1 MGCRG
6 KTSLLGGFR
15 GHRGHGAL
23 LWLFLPVVFLTWGA
37 SVASALTKSEENTIR
52 VFQQVAP
59 GVVNITTTAIAHDF
73 FFNPYPAEG
82 SGSGFI
88 ATGEGHIVTSLHVV
102 RDQSHLEV
110 TLADGSKWPARLAGS
125 APESDLAVIRIEAP
139 REALK
144 PLSLGSSKE
153 LRVGQKVLAVGNP
166 FGLGHTLTAGTV
178 SSVGRD
184 VRIGRDVVIRG
195 AIQTNAAI
203 NPGNSGGPLINSSG
217 EVIGVNT
224 AILSPT
230 GASVGIGFAI
240 PSETVRQLLPGLVS
254 PWPNLVAW
262 ILAALLVG
270 WFLWWLRRRL

>member
-1 MGCRG
+1 
-6 KTSLLGGFR
+6 LLR
-15 GHRGHGAL
+15 V
-23 LWLFLPVVFLTWGA
+23 FLPFVCLTWGVGA
-37 SVASALTKSEENTIR
+37 ASALTKSEENTIR

-59 GVVNITTTAIAHDF
+59 GVVNITTTAIAYDF

-88 ATGEGHIVTSLHVV
+88 VTNEGHIVTSLHVV

-125 APESDLAVIRIEAP
+125 APESDLAVVKIEAP
-139 REALK
+139 HETLK
-144 PLSLGSSKE
+144 PLPLGSSKD

-166 FGLGHTLTAGTV
+166 FGLGHTLTTGTV

-184 VRIGRDVVIRG
+184 VRVGRDVVIRG

-203 NPGNSGGPLINSSG
+203 NPGNSGGPLINSNG

-224 AILSPT
+224 AIFSPT

-240 PSETVRQLLPGLVS
+240 PSETVRHLLPGLVS
-254 PWPNLVAW
+254 LWPRLMGW